1 MKRLARAIGLAAI
14 VLFSAVSA
22 ADAKLRFGVAAEPYP
37 PFASK
42 NSQGEWAGWEI
53 DLMDAVCREMKE
65 DCEIFESSWDGLIP
79 ALNAGYFDVIWATM
93 SITTDRLK
101 VIDFT
106 DPYYEGPDIIVGQ
119 RDGDFNIRPE
129 YLADKLI
136 GVQGGSIHV
145 GMVEE
150 YFKRAKLR
158 SYLTQDEAF
167 QDLTAG
173 RLDYVGGDYIAL
185 MTFLASPAG
194 ACCELKGRFPVDSL
208 TTTPGVGGGIK
219 KGNDALRERLNQA
232 LRTIQRSGEYDAIT
246 KQYFTFD
253 IAPAP

>member
-1 MKRLARAIGLAAI
+1 MKHFARAIGLAAI
-14 VLFSAVSA
+14 MLFSAASA

-53 DLMDAVCREMKE
+53 DLMGAVCREMKE

-93 SITTDRLK
+93 SITPDRLK

-106 DPYYEGPDIIVGQ
+106 DPYYEGPDIIIGQ
-119 RDGDFNIRPE
+119 RNGDLDILPE
-129 YLADKLI
+129 HLAGKVI

-145 GMVEE
+145 GMVEQH
-150 YFKRAKLR
+150 FKHAKLS
-158 SYLTQDEAF
+158 SYNTQDEAF

-185 MTFLASPAG
+185 MNFLGSSAG
-194 ACCELKGRFPVDSL
+194 SCCELKGRFPVDSL

-219 KGNDALRERLNQA
+219 KGNNALRERLNRA
-232 LRTIQRSGEYDAIT
+232 LRTIHQSGEYDTIT

-253 IAPAP
+253 ISPAQ